1 MQDRTLEILK
11 MGKNIFLTGGAGTGK
26 THVLKKYIN
35 YLRDNGVFPTILAP
49 TGIAASLLKGKT
61 IHSFFALGIRDN
73 FSDMDISDIATNT
86 RLKKRFRELKVLIID
101 EISMVSPTI
110 FTVMDKVLQVAKK
123 SDKPFGGIQLILSGD
138 FFQLPPI
145 SRSSDGKRF
154 AWQSPSWKEADLK
167 TCYLRKKYRQDQDNL
182 IVTVLDSIRAGVISQ
197 ETRDILNSRVGKNL
211 DLGFTPT
218 KLYTHNID
226 VDSENEKELDKLDGV
241 AYAYEYSKKGTAA
254 NVERM
259 FKNSLIPEV
268 LYLKKDTIVMF
279 IKNDTDGNYVN
290 GTTAK
295 VVGFEKTNN
304 DPIVQIPGKG
314 KMIVQAEEFTHE
326 DESGEVI
333 ASITQHPL
341 KLAWAIT
348 IHKSQGMTLNAAQMD
363 LTRTFETG
371 QGYVALSRIRDI
383 EGLSLI
389 GYNDKSL
396 EVDSTILK
404 VDERILEASN
414 KSINMLNQYS
424 DKEKE
429 EIQTKFINKI
439 KSKSTQSNS
448 KSSTKTPTHI
458 ITKELV
464 SKHTKLKELA
474 KERGLTVDT
483 IINHIKKASKEDKEF
498 NFSHLCPKNVDI
510 EHVKKIKDDI
520 KKEGKDED
528 FATNGTI
535 KMSVLMKKLGITDY
549 PKMKEILLFC

>member
-1 MQDRTLEILK
+1 MQDTTLEILK
-11 MGKNIFLTGGAGTGK
+11 MGRNTFLTGGAGTGK
-26 THVLKKYIN
+26 THVLKQYIN
-35 YLRDNGVFPTILAP
+35 YLRDNGVFPSILAP

-73 FSDMDISDIATNT
+73 FSDKDIKDIGTNT
-86 RLKKRFRELKVLIID
+86 RLRKRFKELKVLIID

-123 SDKPFGGIQLILSGD
+123 NEKPFGGIQLILSGD

-145 SRSSDGKRF
+145 SRSSDNKRF
-154 AWQSPSWKEADLK
+154 AWQSASWKEADLK
-167 TCYLRKKYRQDQDNL
+167 TCYLRKKYRQDQDNS
-182 IVTVLDSIRAGVISQ
+182 IATVLDSIRAGVISQ
-197 ETRDILNSRVGKNL
+197 ETKDILNSRVGKNL
-211 DLGFTPT
+211 DIDFSPT

-226 VDSENEKELDKLDGV
+226 VDSENEKELAKLNGET
-241 AYAYEYSKKGTAA
+241 YAFEYTKKGTIA

-259 FKNSLIPEV
+259 FKNSLISEI
-268 LYLKKDTIVMF
+268 LYLKKETIVMF

-295 VVGFEKTNN
+295 VVGFDKTNH
-304 DPIVQIPGKG
+304 DPIVHIPGKG

-333 ASITQHPL
+333 ASITQIPL

-363 LTRTFETG
+363 LTKTFETG
-371 QGYVALSRIRDI
+371 QGYVALSRVRDI

-396 EVDSTILK
+396 EVDNTILK

-414 KSINMLNQYS
+414 KSINMLNEYS
-424 DKEKE
+424 KQEKE
-429 EIQTKFINKI
+429 DIQIKFINKI
-439 KSKSTQSNS
+439 KPKINEIGGKSN
-448 KSSTKTPTHI
+448 TKTPTHI
-458 ITKELV
+458 VTKELV

-528 FATNGTI
+528 FASNGTV
-535 KMSVLMKKLGITDY
+535 KMSVLMKKLDITDY

>member
-1 MQDRTLEILK
+1 
-11 MGKNIFLTGGAGTGK
+11 MGKNTFLTGGAGTGK
-26 THVLKKYIN
+26 THVLKQYIN
-35 YLRDNGVFPTILAP
+35 YLRDNGVFPSILAP

-73 FSDMDISDIATNT
+73 FSDKDIKDIGTNT
-86 RLKKRFRELKVLIID
+86 RLRKRFKELKVLIID

-145 SRSSDGKRF
+145 SRSGDNKRF

-167 TCYLRKKYRQDQDNL
+167 TCYLRKKYRQDQDNS
-182 IVTVLDSIRAGVISQ
+182 IATVLDSIRVGVISQ
-197 ETRDILNSRVGKNL
+197 ETRDILNSRVGEKL
-211 DLGFTPT
+211 DIEFSPT
-218 KLYTHNID
+218 RLYTHNVD
-226 VDSENEKELDKLDGV
+226 VDSENEKELDKLEGEV
-241 AYAYEYSKKGTAA
+241 YAYEYTKKGTAA

-259 FKNSLIPEV
+259 FKNSLISKI

-295 VVGFEKTNN
+295 VVGFEKTTDN
-304 DPIVQIPGKG
+304 PIVQIPGKG

-326 DESGEVI
+326 DEFGEVI
-333 ASITQHPL
+333 ASITQIPL

-363 LTRTFETG
+363 LTKTFETG
-371 QGYVALSRIRDI
+371 QGYVALSRVRDI
-383 EGLSLI
+383 DGLSLI

-404 VDERILEASN
+404 VDQRILEASH
-414 KSINMLNQYS
+414 KSVNMLNEYS
-424 DKEKE
+424 EKEKE
-429 EIQTKFINKI
+429 DIQTKFINKI
-439 KSKSTQSNS
+439 KPKINEIGGKSN
-448 KSSTKTPTHI
+448 TKTPTHI
-458 ITKELV
+458 VTKELV

-498 NFSHLCPKNVDI
+498 NFNHLCPKNVDI
-510 EHVKKIKDDI
+510 EHIKKIKDDI

-528 FATNGTI
+528 FASNGTV
-535 KMSVLMKKLGITDY
+535 KMSVLMKKLNITDY